1 MYVLKKKT
9 TKIFTLSFSGGF
21 KIVLNWTRRQSIKN
35 MHQQENH
42 FSKGKS
48 AKINTT
54 DHEFFKSLVKKES
67 FFS

>member
-1 MYVLKKKT
+1 MY
-9 TKIFTLSFSGGF
+9 
-21 KIVLNWTRRQSIKN
+21 
-35 MHQQENH
+35 QQENH